1 MKAIILIATIAMGS
15 GMLAQA
21 ETLTPKRFPV
31 NVMYNEQLECLAMN
45 IYHEARSDS
54 RLGQEA
60 VGMTTINRVY
70 HGKYPP
76 TICEVVYQSYT
87 NSAGQPIRNKCQFS
101 WFCDGKSDIPE
112 DDERYQQAMRIAAYV
127 LRTHSDYRDVTDGAI
142 MYHAA
147 YVNPYWTDAYERT
160 VRIDSHI
167 FYK

>member
-1 MKAIILIATIAMGS
+1 MKATTLMATIVLGS

-21 ETLTPKRFPV
+21 ETLTPKQFPV
-31 NVMYNEQLECLAMN
+31 NVTYVEQLQCMAMN

-60 VGMTTINRVY
+60 VGMTTMNRVY
-70 HGKYPP
+70 HAGYPS
-76 TICEVVYQSYT
+76 TVCDVVYQSYT
-87 NSAGQPIRNKCQFS
+87 DSNGQPIRNRCQFS
-101 WFCDGKSDIPE
+101 WFCDGKSDTPI
-112 DDERYQQAMRIAAYV
+112 DAERYQRAIRTAAYV
-127 LRTHSDYRDVTDGAI
+127 LRTHADHRDVTDGAI

-147 YVNPYWTDAYERT
+147 YVEPYWTDAYERT